1 MTLAVEQ
8 VTKQFGGLM
17 ALADINFTVNP
28 GEIVGVIGPNGAG
41 KTTLFNLIT
50 GVLPPSSG
58 KIVYQNQSLVGL
70 KPHKITELGIAR
82 TFQNIRL
89 FDHLTALDNVL
100 VGAHCRTQAG
110 LWQGVWH
117 TATQQ
122 KEEKNTREKARE
134 LLKLVS
140 IGEDEFSLAGALP
153 YGKQRRL
160 EIARALASQPNLL
173 LLDEPAAGMNES
185 ETDDLQHLIKKI
197 QGMGTAIILI
207 EHDMGLVMNICDKL
221 VVLNFGKKIAEG
233 VPQMVQD
240 DPAVIEAYLGKEEED
255 HAEN

>member
-1 MTLAVEQ
+1 MILTVEQ

-17 ALADINFTVNP
+17 ALSNINFTVNP

-50 GVLPPSSG
+50 GVLTPSSG
-58 KIVYQNQSLVGL
+58 EILYQKQSLVGL

-89 FDHLTALDNVL
+89 FGNLTALDNVL

-110 LWQGVWH
+110 LWQGIWR
-117 TATQQ
+117 TRSQQ
-122 KEEKNTREKARE
+122 QEERNTREIARE
-134 LLKLVS
+134 LLNLVG
-140 IGEDEFSLAGALP
+140 IGDDESSLAAALP

-160 EIARALASQPNLL
+160 EIARALASQPDLL

-185 ETDDLQHLIKKI
+185 ETDDLQVLIKKI
-197 QGMGTAIILI
+197 QALDTAIILI
-207 EHDMGLVMNICDKL
+207 EHDMGLVMNICDNL

-233 VPQMVQD
+233 IPQFVQD
-240 DPAVIEAYLGKEEED
+240 HPAVIEAYLGKEEE
-255 HAEN
+255 

>member
-58 KIVYQNQSLVGL
+58 EIVYQNQSLVGL

>member
-1 MTLAVEQ
+1 MILTVEQ

-17 ALADINFTVNP
+17 ALSNIDFAVNP

-50 GVLPPSSG
+50 GVLTPSSG
-58 KIVYQNQSLVGL
+58 EILYQKQSLVGL

-89 FDHLTALDNVL
+89 FGNLTALDNVL

-110 LWQGVWH
+110 LWQGIWR
-117 TATQQ
+117 TRSQQ
-122 KEEKNTREKARE
+122 QEERNTREIARE
-134 LLKLVS
+134 LLNLVG
-140 IGEDEFSLAGALP
+140 IGDDESSLAAALP

-185 ETDDLQHLIKKI
+185 ETDDLQVLIKKI
-197 QGMGTAIILI
+197 QALDTAIILI

-233 VPQMVQD
+233 IPQFVQD
-240 DPAVIEAYLGKEEED
+240 HPAVIEAYLGKEEE
-255 HAEN
+255 

>member
-17 ALADINFTVNP
+17 ALTDVNFTVKP
-28 GEIVGVIGPNGAG
+28 EEIVGVIGPNGAG

-58 KIVYQNQSLVGL
+58 KILYQNRPLVGL

-89 FDHLTALDNVL
+89 FGHLTALDNVL
-100 VGAHCRTQAG
+100 VGSHCRTRSG

-117 TATQQ
+117 TKAQQ
-122 KEEKNTREKARE
+122 EEEKKTREKARE
-134 LLKLVS
+134 LLHLVG
-140 IGEDEFSLAGALP
+140 IGKDETSLAAALP

-160 EIARALASQPNLL
+160 EIARALASQPHLL

-185 ETDDLQHLIKKI
+185 ETDDLQVLIKKI
-197 QGMGTAIILI
+197 QGLGTAIILI

-233 VPQMVQD
+233 IPQFVQD
-240 DPAVIEAYLGKEEED
+240 NPAVIEAYLGKEEE
-255 HAEN
+255 

>member
-17 ALADINFTVNP
+17 ALTDVNFTVKP

-58 KIVYQNQSLVGL
+58 KILYQNRPLVGL

-89 FDHLTALDNVL
+89 FGHLTALDNVL
-100 VGAHCRTQAG
+100 VGSHCRTRSS

-117 TATQQ
+117 TKAQQ
-122 KEEKNTREKARE
+122 EEEKKTREKARE
-134 LLKLVS
+134 LLHLVG
-140 IGEDEFSLAGALP
+140 IGKDETSLAAALP

-160 EIARALASQPNLL
+160 EIARALASQPHLL
-173 LLDEPAAGMNES
+173 LLDEPAASMNES
-185 ETDDLQHLIKKI
+185 ETDDLQVLIKKI
-197 QGMGTAIILI
+197 QGLGTAIILI

-233 VPQMVQD
+233 IPQFVQD
-240 DPAVIEAYLGKEEED
+240 NPAVIEAYLGKEEE
-255 HAEN
+255 

>member
-17 ALADINFTVNP
+17 ALSNINFTVNA

-50 GVLPPSSG
+50 GVLAPSSG
-58 KIVYQNQSLVGL
+58 EILYQKQPLVGL

-89 FDHLTALDNVL
+89 FGNLTALDNVL

-110 LWQGVWH
+110 LWQGIWR
-117 TATQQ
+117 TWSQQ
-122 KEEKNTREKARE
+122 QEERTTREKARE
-134 LLKLVS
+134 LLNLVG
-140 IGEDEFSLAGALP
+140 IGDDESSLAAALP

-160 EIARALASQPNLL
+160 EIARALASQPKLL

-185 ETDDLQHLIKKI
+185 ETDDLQILIKKI
-197 QGMGTAIILI
+197 QALDIAVILI

-233 VPQMVQD
+233 IPQFVQD
-240 DPAVIEAYLGKEEED
+240 HPAVIEAYLGKEEE
-255 HAEN
+255 

>member
-58 KIVYQNQSLVGL
+58 EIVYQNQSLVGL

-173 LLDEPAAGMNES
+173 LLDEPVAGMNES

>member
-8 VTKQFGGLM
+8 ITKQFGGLM
-17 ALADINFTVNP
+17 ALTDVSFNVNP

-50 GVLPPSSG
+50 GVMPPSSG
-58 KIVYQNQSLVGL
+58 KINYQDRPLIGL

-89 FDHLTALDNVL
+89 FGNLTVLDNVL
-100 VGAHCRTQAG
+100 VGAHCRTRSG

-117 TATQQ
+117 TRAQQ
-122 KEEKNTREKARE
+122 QEEKKTRQKARE
-134 LLKLVS
+134 MLQLVG
-140 IGEDEFSLAGALP
+140 IGQEESSFASALP

-160 EIARALASQPNLL
+160 EIARGLASQPNLL

-185 ETDDLQHLIKKI
+185 ETEDLQVLIKKI
-197 QGMGTAIILI
+197 QQLGTAILLI
-207 EHDMGLVMNICDKL
+207 EHDMSLVMNICDKL

-233 VPQMVQD
+233 VPQMIQD
-240 DPAVIEAYLGKEEED
+240 NPAVIEAYLGKEEE
-255 HAEN
+255 

>member
-1 MTLAVEQ
+1 MTLAIEQ

-17 ALADINFTVNP
+17 ALANVSFTVNP

-58 KIVYQNQSLVGL
+58 QILYENRSLVGL
-70 KPHKITELGIAR
+70 KPHKINEFGIAR

-89 FDHLTALDNVL
+89 FGNLTALDNVL
-100 VGAHCRTQAG
+100 VGAHSRTQSG
-110 LWQGVWH
+110 LWQGIWH
-117 TATQQ
+117 TRAQQ
-122 KEEKNTREKARE
+122 AEEKKTREKARE
-134 LLKLVS
+134 LLNLVG
-140 IGEDEFSLAGALP
+140 IGEDEASFAAALP

-185 ETDDLQHLIKKI
+185 ETDDLQVLIKKI
-197 QGMGTAIILI
+197 QQLGTAIILI

-221 VVLNFGKKIAEG
+221 VVLNFGRKIAEG
-233 VPQMVQD
+233 IPQAVQD
-240 DPAVIEAYLGKEEED
+240 NPAVIEAYLGKEDE
-255 HAEN
+255 

>member
-1 MTLAVEQ
+1 MILTVEQ

-17 ALADINFTVNP
+17 ALSNIDFTVNP

-50 GVLPPSSG
+50 GVLTPSSG
-58 KIVYQNQSLVGL
+58 EILYQKQSLVGL

-89 FDHLTALDNVL
+89 FGNLTALDNVL

-110 LWQGVWH
+110 LWQGIWR
-117 TATQQ
+117 TRSQQ
-122 KEEKNTREKARE
+122 QEERNTREIARE
-134 LLKLVS
+134 LLNLVG
-140 IGEDEFSLAGALP
+140 IGDDESSQAAALP

-185 ETDDLQHLIKKI
+185 ETDDLQILIKKI
-197 QGMGTAIILI
+197 QALNTAIILI
-207 EHDMGLVMNICDKL
+207 EHDMGLVMNICDNL

-233 VPQMVQD
+233 IPQFVQD
-240 DPAVIEAYLGKEEED
+240 HPAVIEAYLGKEEE
-255 HAEN
+255 

>member
-17 ALADINFTVNP
+17 ALADVNFTVNP

-58 KIVYQNQSLVGL
+58 KILYQNRPLVGL

-89 FDHLTALDNVL
+89 FGHLTALDNVL
-100 VGAHCRTQAG
+100 VGAHCRTRSG
-110 LWQGVWH
+110 LWQGVWQ
-117 TATQQ
+117 TKVQQ
-122 KEEKNTREKARE
+122 QEEKKTREKARE
-134 LLKLVS
+134 LLHLVG
-140 IGEDEFSLAGALP
+140 IGKDEMSLAAALP

-160 EIARALASQPNLL
+160 EIARALASQPHLL

-185 ETDDLQHLIKKI
+185 ETDDLQVLIKKI
-197 QGMGTAIILI
+197 QSLGAAIILI

-233 VPQMVQD
+233 IPQFVQD
-240 DPAVIEAYLGKEEED
+240 NPAVVEAYLGKEEE
-255 HAEN
+255 

>member
-17 ALADINFTVNP
+17 ALTDVNFTVNP

-58 KIVYQNQSLVGL
+58 KILYQNRPLVGL

-89 FDHLTALDNVL
+89 FGHLTALDNVL
-100 VGAHCRTQAG
+100 VGSHCRTRSN
-110 LWQGVWH
+110 LWQGVWR
-117 TATQQ
+117 TKAQQ
-122 KEEKNTREKARE
+122 EEEKKTREKARE
-134 LLKLVS
+134 LLHLVG
-140 IGEDEFSLAGALP
+140 IGKDETSLAAALP

-160 EIARALASQPNLL
+160 EIARALASQPHLL

-185 ETDDLQHLIKKI
+185 ETDDLQVLIKKI
-197 QGMGTAIILI
+197 QELGTAIILI

-233 VPQMVQD
+233 VPQFVQD
-240 DPAVIEAYLGKEEED
+240 NPAVIEAYLGKEEE
-255 HAEN
+255 

>member
-17 ALADINFTVNP
+17 ALSNINFTVNA

-50 GVLPPSSG
+50 GVLAPSSG
-58 KIVYQNQSLVGL
+58 EILYQKQPLVGL

-89 FDHLTALDNVL
+89 FGNLTALDNVL

-110 LWQGVWH
+110 LWQGIWR
-117 TATQQ
+117 TRSQ
-122 KEEKNTREKARE
+122 KQEERNTREKGRE
-134 LLKLVS
+134 LLNLVG
-140 IGEDEFSLAGALP
+140 IGDDESSLAAALP

-160 EIARALASQPNLL
+160 EIARALASQPKLL

-185 ETDDLQHLIKKI
+185 ETDDLQILIKKI
-197 QGMGTAIILI
+197 QALDIAVILI

-233 VPQMVQD
+233 IPQFVQD
-240 DPAVIEAYLGKEEED
+240 HPAVIEAYLGKEEE
-255 HAEN
+255 

>member
-1 MTLAVEQ
+1 MTLAVEK

-17 ALADINFTVNP
+17 ALANVSFNVTP

-58 KIVYQNQSLVGL
+58 QIIYENRPLIGL
-70 KPHKITELGIAR
+70 KPHKINELGIAR

-89 FDHLTALDNVL
+89 FGNLTALDNVL
-100 VGAHCRTQAG
+100 VGAHSRTRAG
-110 LWQGVWH
+110 LWQGIWH
-117 TATQQ
+117 TKAQQ
-122 KEEKNTREKARE
+122 AEEQQTREKARE
-134 LLKLVS
+134 LLHLVG
-140 IGEDEFSLAGALP
+140 IGEEESSFAAALP

-160 EIARALASQPNLL
+160 EIARALASQPSLL

-185 ETDDLQHLIKKI
+185 ETDDLQILIKKI
-197 QGMGTAIILI
+197 QELGTAIILI

-221 VVLNFGKKIAEG
+221 VVLNFGRKIAEG
-233 VPQMVQD
+233 VPQIVQD
-240 DPAVIEAYLGKEEED
+240 NPAVIEAYLGKEDE
-255 HAEN
+255 

>member
-1 MTLAVEQ
+1 MSLVIEQ

-17 ALADINFTVNP
+17 ALANINFSVNA

-50 GVLPPSSG
+50 GVLTPSSG
-58 KIVYQNQSLVGL
+58 EIRYQNQPLVGL
-70 KPHKITELGIAR
+70 KSHKITELGIAR

-89 FDHLTALDNVL
+89 FGHLTALDNVL

-117 TATQQ
+117 TGSQQ
-122 KEEKNTREKARE
+122 AEEKDTRKRARE
-134 LLKLVS
+134 LLELVG
-140 IGEDEFSLAGALP
+140 IGEDEASLAGALP

-185 ETDDLQHLIKKI
+185 ETDDLQVLIKKI
-197 QGMGTAIILI
+197 QGMGIAIILI

-240 DPAVIEAYLGKEEED
+240 DPAVIEAYLGKEEEED
-255 HAEN
+255 AEN

>member
-17 ALADINFTVNP
+17 ALTNINFTVNP

-50 GVLPPSSG
+50 GVLAPSSG
-58 KIVYQNQSLVGL
+58 EILYQKQSLVGL

-89 FDHLTALDNVL
+89 FGNLTALDNVL
-100 VGAHCRTQAG
+100 VGAHCRTRAG
-110 LWQGVWH
+110 LWPGVWR
-117 TATQQ
+117 TRSQQ

-134 LLKLVS
+134 LLDLVG
-140 IGEDEFSLAGALP
+140 IGEEELSLAAALP

-185 ETDDLQHLIKKI
+185 ETDDLQVLIKKI
-197 QGMGTAIILI
+197 QALDTAIILI

-233 VPQMVQD
+233 IPQFIQD
-240 DPAVIEAYLGKEEED
+240 HPAVIEAYLGKEEE
-255 HAEN
+255 

>member
-17 ALADINFTVNP
+17 ALTNINFTVNP

-50 GVLPPSSG
+50 GVLAPSSG
-58 KIVYQNQSLVGL
+58 EILYQKQSLVGL
-70 KPHKITELGIAR
+70 KPHKITELGVAR

-89 FDHLTALDNVL
+89 FGNLTALDNVL

-110 LWQGVWH
+110 LWQGVWR
-117 TATQQ
+117 TAAQQ
-122 KEEKNTREKARE
+122 KEEKNTRDTARE
-134 LLKLVS
+134 LLDLVG
-140 IGEDEFSLAGALP
+140 IGEEEISLAAALP

-160 EIARALASQPNLL
+160 EIARALASQPSLL

-185 ETDDLQHLIKKI
+185 ETDDLQILIKKI
-197 QGMGTAIILI
+197 QELGTAIILI

-233 VPQMVQD
+233 VPQFVQD
-240 DPAVIEAYLGKEEED
+240 NPAVIEAYLGKEEE
-255 HAEN
+255 

>member
-17 ALADINFTVNP
+17 ALTDITFTVNS

-50 GVLPPSSG
+50 GVLAPSSG
-58 KIVYQNQSLVGL
+58 EIVYKKQSLVGL

-89 FDHLTALDNVL
+89 FGHLTALDNVL

-110 LWQGVWH
+110 VWQGVWH
-117 TATQQ
+117 TAAQQ
-122 KEEKNTREKARE
+122 KEERNTREKARE
-134 LLKLVS
+134 LLKLVG
-140 IGEDEFSLAGALP
+140 IVEDESSLAGALP

-160 EIARALASQPNLL
+160 EIARALASNPNVL

-185 ETDDLQHLIKKI
+185 ETDDLQILIKKI
-197 QGMGTAIILI
+197 QRMGTAIILI
-207 EHDMGLVMNICDKL
+207 EHDMGLVMNICDRL

-233 VPQMVQD
+233 VPQIVQD
-240 DPAVIEAYLGKEEED
+240 NPAVIEAYLGKEEE
-255 HAEN
+255 

>member
-17 ALADINFTVNP
+17 ALSNINFTVNA

-50 GVLPPSSG
+50 GVLAPSSG
-58 KIVYQNQSLVGL
+58 EILYQKQPLVGL
-70 KPHKITELGIAR
+70 KPHKITKLGIAR

-89 FDHLTALDNVL
+89 FGNLTALDNVL

-110 LWQGVWH
+110 LWQGIWR
-117 TATQQ
+117 TQSQ
-122 KEEKNTREKARE
+122 QQEERNTREKGRE
-134 LLKLVS
+134 LLNLVG
-140 IGEDEFSLAGALP
+140 IADDESSLAAALP

-160 EIARALASQPNLL
+160 EIARALASQPKLL

-185 ETDDLQHLIKKI
+185 ETDDLQILIKKI
-197 QGMGTAIILI
+197 QALDIAVILI

-233 VPQMVQD
+233 IPQFVQD
-240 DPAVIEAYLGKEEED
+240 HPAVIEAYLGKEEE
-255 HAEN
+255 

>member
-17 ALADINFTVNP
+17 ALTDVNFIVKP

-58 KIVYQNQSLVGL
+58 KILYQNQPLIGL

-89 FDHLTALDNVL
+89 FGNLTALDNVL
-100 VGAHCRTQAG
+100 VGAHCRTRSG

-117 TATQQ
+117 TKSQQ
-122 KEEKNTREKARE
+122 KEEQNTRQKARE
-134 LLKLVS
+134 LLNLVG
-140 IGEDEFSLAGALP
+140 IGEEESSLASALP

-185 ETDDLQHLIKKI
+185 ETDDLQILIKKI
-197 QGMGTAIILI
+197 QKLGTAIILI

-233 VPQMVQD
+233 VPQMIQD
-240 DPAVIEAYLGKEEED
+240 NPAVIEAYLGKEDE
-255 HAEN
+255 

>member
-1 MTLAVEQ
+1 MTLAVQ
-8 VTKQFGGLM
+8 HVSKQFGGLM
-17 ALADINFTVNP
+17 AVADVDFVVNP

-58 KIVYQNQSLVGL
+58 QVVYKAQPLAGV

-89 FDHLTALDNVL
+89 FGHMTALENVL
-100 VGAHCRTQAG
+100 VGAHCRMKAG
-110 LWQGVWH
+110 LWPGIFRSAAQR
-117 TATQQ
+117 A
-122 KEEKNTREKARE
+122 EEQAVREKAQE
-134 LLKLVS
+134 LLTLVG
-140 IGEDEFSLAGALP
+140 IGEEADTIASNLP

-160 EIARALASQPNLL
+160 EIARALASDPDLV

-185 ETDDLQHLIKKI
+185 ETEDLQALIKKI
-197 QGMGTAIILI
+197 RAMDKAVILI
-207 EHDMGLVMNICDKL
+207 EHDMGLVMNICDRL

-233 VPQMVQD
+233 TPGEIQD
-240 DPAVIEAYLGKEEED
+240 NPEVIEAYLGKEE
-255 HAEN
+255 A